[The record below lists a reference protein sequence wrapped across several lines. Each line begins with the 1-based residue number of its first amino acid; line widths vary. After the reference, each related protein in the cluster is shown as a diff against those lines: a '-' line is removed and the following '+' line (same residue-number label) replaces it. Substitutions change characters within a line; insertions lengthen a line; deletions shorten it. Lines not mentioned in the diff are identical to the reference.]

1 VAHATAKERC
11 CHSGR
16 AVARDRRSCGGDC
29 EDGEVTDP
37 IDLAV
42 LTLAFVA
49 VVFVTRRRRRPDYG
63 RAIAHALVRVT
74 AEAEARR
81 YLDKSAMN

>member
-1 VAHATAKERC
+1 
-11 CHSGR
+11 
-16 AVARDRRSCGGDC
+16 
-29 EDGEVTDP
+29 VTDP

>member
-1 VAHATAKERC
+1 
-11 CHSGR
+11 
-16 AVARDRRSCGGDC
+16 
-29 EDGEVTDP
+29 VTDP

-74 AEAEARR
+74 AEAEARKYADR
-81 YLDKSAMN
+81 WRLN